1 MPPNDDNPAQPVTM
15 QNMPLP
21 ETFAAGKSQYDVDK
35 WPKWIK
41 RFERYRVAT
50 GLSSK
55 PDTEQV
61 STLLCAMGEC
71 ADDILGT
78 LTNIDET
85 KATYKEVKDALDTYF
100 GVSRN
105 VIVERARF
113 NRRVQKPGETVNT
126 FIQDLYQI
134 AEHCEYGTL
143 RDDLIRDR
151 IVVGV
156 IDEALSDRLQMKSD
170 LKLAEAVQMTRQAE
184 ARKDNR
190 EIVRGDAKSLHS
202 TSSVDSV
209 TRKHQ
214 PRKRKNTPKKPP
226 SQATSTTAK
235 HANTCKWC
243 GHEQHFRRVCPAREA
258 VCGKCKKVGHFQ
270 TVCQAKTIQEVVT
283 SDTENPDPETLYLGE
298 VKNDPNFWKVNL
310 DVHGHS
316 TLFKIDTGAAVS
328 VLSDQLP
335 WIQEVQLEPS
345 DRALRGPGDT
355 LLNVRGMINSNLQYQ
370 NKHCHEKMYVLEN
383 QSMSLL
389 SRNACVALDLIKVK
403 DSIHEVQPNTDQTA
417 NFKAE
422 FPKLFTGLGK
432 LKTKYRIT
440 LDKDV
445 QPVALFT
452 PRKVPHPLMHKVKDE
467 LDAMIKTDVI
477 SPVTEPTDWCSAL
490 VPVLK
495 PSGKVRICVDLQPL
509 NRAVKREVHPIS
521 SVQTSLA
528 KLKNVQVMTKL
539 DANSGFWQ
547 IPLDEESKLLTT
559 FITPFGRYAF
569 NQLPFGISSAP
580 EIFQRTMSSILEGLE
595 GVICH
600 MDDVLNHGVDVS
612 EHDAR
617 VRAVLNR
624 ISEAELTLNGD
635 KCEFGMTETRFLGH
649 IVGAYGIKPD
659 PTKVKAIIDLPP
671 PRNVTELQR
680 LQGMMNQLAHF
691 IPDLSSLN
699 EPL

>member
-35 WPKWIK
+35 CPKWIK

-50 GLSSK
+50 GLSPK

-61 STLLCAMGEC
+61 GTLLYAMGEC

-78 LTNIDET
+78 LTNINET
-85 KATYKEVKDALDTYF
+85 KATYQEVKDALDTYF

-113 NRRVQKPGETVNT
+113 NRRVQKPGENVNT

-134 AEHCEYGTL
+134 AEYCEYGIL
-143 RDDLIRDR
+143 KDDLIRDR

-156 IDEALSDRLQMKSD
+156 IDEALSDWLQMKSD

-190 EIVRGDAKSLHS
+190 EIVRGDTKSLHS

-214 PRKRKNTPKKPP
+214 PRQRKNTPKKPP

-283 SDTENPDPETLYLGE
+283 FDTENPDPETLYLDE

-345 DRALRGPGDT
+345 DRVLRGPGDT
-355 LLNVRGMINSNLQYQ
+355 LLTF
-370 NKHCHEKMYVLEN
+370 
-383 QSMSLL
+383 
-389 SRNACVALDLIKVK
+389 
-403 DSIHEVQPNTDQTA
+403 EV
-417 NFKAE
+417 
-422 FPKLFTGLGK
+422 
-432 LKTKYRIT
+432 
-440 LDKDV
+440 
-445 QPVALFT
+445 
-452 PRKVPHPLMHKVKDE
+452 
-467 LDAMIKTDVI
+467 
-477 SPVTEPTDWCSAL
+477 
-490 VPVLK
+490 
-495 PSGKVRICVDLQPL
+495 
-509 NRAVKREVHPIS
+509 
-521 SVQTSLA
+521 
-528 KLKNVQVMTKL
+528 
-539 DANSGFWQ
+539 
-547 IPLDEESKLLTT
+547 
-559 FITPFGRYAF
+559 
-569 NQLPFGISSAP
+569 
-580 EIFQRTMSSILEGLE
+580 
-595 GVICH
+595 
-600 MDDVLNHGVDVS
+600 
-612 EHDAR
+612 
-617 VRAVLNR
+617 
-624 ISEAELTLNGD
+624 
-635 KCEFGMTETRFLGH
+635 
-649 IVGAYGIKPD
+649 
-659 PTKVKAIIDLPP
+659 
-671 PRNVTELQR
+671 
-680 LQGMMNQLAHF
+680 
-691 IPDLSSLN
+691 
-699 EPL
+699 